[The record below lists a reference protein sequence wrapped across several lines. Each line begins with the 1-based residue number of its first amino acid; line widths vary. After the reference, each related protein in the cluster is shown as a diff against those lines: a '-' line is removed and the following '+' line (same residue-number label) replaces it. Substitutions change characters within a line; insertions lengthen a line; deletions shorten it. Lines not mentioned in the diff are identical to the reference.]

1 VNCTYG
7 PPRITIPCWT
17 GPEIV
22 RVKKHLQ
29 ERYAQVGIEFDFQP
43 TLTGAKVDLDGEMT
57 DSEVPT
63 FDGSVGKIYFPQ
75 ETKDLIDHGPP
86 NDLHNTLMI
95 YLVKKLGEYGGIATP
110 PKYVETVN
118 VRFHNKVLLANAG
131 LRDFTAGHEAL
142 HVLTD
147 AAHAPPTYGDFN
159 TERGNENTLWS
170 QPRTFPNEMARR
182 DNISIG
188 STKRISIGQEAA
200 AHSSPLA
207 K

>member
-1 VNCTYG
+1 
-7 PPRITIPCWT
+7 
-17 GPEIV
+17 
-22 RVKKHLQ
+22 
-29 ERYAQVGIEFDFQP
+29 
-43 TLTGAKVDLDGEMT
+43 
-57 DSEVPT
+57 
-63 FDGSVGKIYFPQ
+63 
-75 ETKDLIDHGPP
+75 
-86 NDLHNTLMI
+86 MI

-110 PKYVETVN
+110 PKYVESFN

-159 TERGNENTLWS
+159 TERGHEHTLWS
-170 QPRTFPNEMARR
+170 QPLVTPFYDEMARR
-182 DNISIG
+182 DNISVG
-188 STKRISIGQEAA
+188 STKRISIAQEAA